1 MTKGLSKNHGG
12 MSANEVKPPL
22 ASLSPAEQTAG
33 ATDDG
38 ADFLK
43 ADDQADEA
51 AQFEGSGIV
60 GYWDTDFD
68 ALELP
73 PFDWIIEGLVAKHM
87 KGDLFAKSKTY
98 KTYFSLQLA
107 WSVAYALPF
116 LDLRIPKPR
125 RVAYFDLELI
135 TVGFQN
141 RFKKMKRELGITCG
155 NNLRIYPLRDNA
167 RGLRRYAPQ
176 IVAELK
182 REGIDFAIIDPRY
195 KLLTPE
201 EDENS
206 GMGLQ
211 GVLDF
216 RDEIAKACAV
226 LLVGHDP
233 KGTVT
238 GKAMADRGAGS
249 YRAGADCDFAFALA
263 EHEKEG
269 RLVVSFTARYDFTP
283 DDITAKYD
291 VQRQLFEIDRE
302 TPATPKQVSASG
314 KKADAKTKADRN
326 RLKLEDLEAE
336 VKRFVAAHALTAKE
350 DFYSALEATPAGAAF
365 GGNSLRNKI
374 KAFAEQGVFL
384 ADQHKLE
391 KKKDGSIGN
400 TQKNTWFYGSPEN
413 VARYRLSFGL
423 KEAE

>member
-1 MTKGLSKNHGG
+1 MKKGTDNRRGG
-12 MSANEVKPPL
+12 STAAEAPHT
-22 ASLSPAEQTAG
+22 SQTPAERSAG
-33 ATDDG
+33 AADG
-38 ADFLK
+38 GEKDWLE

-51 AQFEGSGIV
+51 ARFEKSGIV

-73 PFDWIIEGLVAKHM
+73 PFDWIIEGLVAKHL

-135 TVGFQN
+135 PVGFQD

-155 NNLRIYPLRDNA
+155 NNLRIYPLRDSA
-167 RGLRRYAPQ
+167 RKLRQYAPQ

-216 RDEIAKACAV
+216 RDEIAKVCAV

-233 KGTVT
+233 KGTVA
-238 GKAMADRGAGS
+238 GKSMADRGAGS

-269 RLVVSFTARYDFTP
+269 RLVVSFTARYDITP

-291 VQRQLFEIDRE
+291 VQRQLFEIDRD
-302 TPATPKQVSASG
+302 TPATPKQAG
-314 KKADAKTKADRN
+314 AGGTKADPKKKADRN

-336 VKRFVAAHALTAKE
+336 VKRYVAAHALTAKE

-365 GGNSLRNKI
+365 GTRLRDKI

-384 ADQHKLE
+384 AEQDKLE
-391 KKKDGSIGN
+391 KKKDGTIGR
-400 TQKNTWFYGSPEN
+400 TGKRTCFYGSPESI
-413 VARYRLSFGL
+413 ARYRLSFGL